1 MRFGVILFP
10 GSNCAL
16 DTYHAL
22 CHVLGQNVRMVWH
35 EERARDIDVF
45 VLPGGF
51 SYGDYLRA
59 GAIARFS
66 PVMDSVIEHAGK
78 EGLVLGI
85 CNGFQIL
92 VESGLLPGSLIHNRG
107 LKFICQKQ
115 FLRVE
120 NENTPFTRFFR
131 RGELIQLPIAHN
143 EGNYV
148 IEEAALAELR
158 GNNQIVFRYADDEGT
173 ISERANPNGSIFEIA
188 GVVNRKGNV
197 LGMMPH
203 PERACESVLGSADGV
218 RLFRS
223 LLLALE
229 RN

>member
-16 DTYHAL
+16 DTHYAL
-22 CHVLGQNVRMVWH
+22 YYVLGQSVRMVWH
-35 EERARDIDVF
+35 KERAEGIDVF

-66 PVMDSVIEHAGK
+66 PAMNSVIEHAEKG
-78 EGLVLGI
+78 GLVLGI

-92 VESGLLPGSLIHNRG
+92 TESGLLPGSLIRNRG
-107 LKFICQKQ
+107 LKFVCQQQ

-120 NENTPFTRFFR
+120 NENTPFTRLFS
-131 RGELIQLPIAHN
+131 RGEVVQFPIAHN

-148 IEEAALAELR
+148 IEETALAKIR
-158 GNNQIVFRYADDEGT
+158 VNNQVIFRYCDQRGEIREQD
-173 ISERANPNGSIFEIA
+173 SPNGATFAIA
-188 GVVNRKGNV
+188 GVVNQKGNV

-218 RLFRS
+218 RFFRS
-223 LLLALE
+223 IVLSLK
-229 RN
+229 RT